1 MDSNARILKPE
12 VLLRF
17 VCYTSLDP
25 KEAIYIKP
33 DIWADSATAL
43 GGDYRYGAEFR
54 VTSFEN
60 PAYSGTYVVVS
71 PPAVRQI
78 LHPKDNN
85 RTVPLVTVCIA
96 RKEVWPQLEPLA
108 INGLA
113 KSILSLN

>member
-1 MDSNARILKPE
+1 MDNNARILKPE

-25 KEAIYIKP
+25 KEAIHIKP
-33 DIWADSATAL
+33 DIWANRESAL

-54 VTSFEN
+54 VTSLYD
-60 PAYSGTYVVVS
+60 PAYSGHYVVVS

-78 LHPKDNN
+78 PHPKDDT
-85 RTVPLVTVCIA
+85 RTVPLVTVYVA
-96 RKEVWPQLEPLA
+96 RKEIWPQLEPLA
-108 INGLA
+108 INGLG